1 MYSDKKKQLIKD
13 INSLGE
19 RFPVVYVSNL
29 TGYAKSNV
37 SEYYNGE
44 KEPSEQFLNKFYKEF
59 HKLKKPTDS
68 GIDNMVME
76 ERPSYGFSEKLIDLL
91 QKQQE
96 TINRSSITILEQ
108 AQTISQLLGNSSA
121 PAVNGVR

>member
-68 GIDNMVME
+68 GIFISFLSSSGRSLKFESMKV
-76 ERPSYGFSEKLIDLL
+76 RAVRTPGASFASFLSV
-91 QKQQE
+91 E
-96 TINRSSITILEQ
+96 TP
-108 AQTISQLLGNSSA
+108 LGEGGSD
-121 PAVNGVR
+121 